1 MTEAWPAP
9 VFSPIEPPKRRHRG
23 LIITLSV
30 LAVLVLAA
38 GGVLFALGQG
48 AGSTATLRIV
58 QQNNAHADASFVLAG
73 CEIQAGQTECTAT
86 NGEVCKGA
94 AGGQQCTKIPVPEDR
109 RLRVQ
114 TALGQDAAWVTA
126 RLGWD
131 SAQAAGSATDAGSC
145 TFIGEPGQS
154 FTSHPFGA
162 EVDYTITRTNVFG
175 QTETSPVLHGFRM
188 LGHACGEPEDP
199 DHDHDEDG
207 EGGH

>member
-9 VFSPIEPPKRRHRG
+9 VYTPIEPPKRRRRG

-58 QQNNAHADASFVLAG
+58 QQNNAHADASYVLAG

-94 AGGQQCTKIPVPEDR
+94 ADGQQCTKIPIPEDR

-126 RLGWD
+126 QLGWD
-131 SAQAAGSATDAGSC
+131 SFQGAGDASGAGSC
-145 TFIGEPGQS
+145 TFVGEPGQL
-154 FTSHPFGA
+154 FTSHPFGT
-162 EVDYTITRTNVFG
+162 EVDYTITRTNAFG
-175 QTETSPVLHGFRM
+175 QTETSEALHGFRM